1 MRKFRIFLA
10 EDHPIVRFGLRSLF
24 SAHEGW
30 EICGESG
37 DGCETVRKCKQLK
50 PDLLILDICMPKLN
64 GVDAARQ
71 ILRADPTQKILIF
84 TSVDSELVVRDCLE
98 AGVRGWAFKSEK
110 TEDLI
115 AAVESLA
122 RNKSSFS
129 PGVSDLILN
138 GYLRRRSD
146 RAAPPGLTARERQVV
161 QLVCEGKVSKE
172 LSALLGV
179 TVKTAETHRSN
190 ILRKLKIHTIAELV
204 LFAVRNEIIHV
215 ERLPSVRPR
224 SLSLET
230 LRITNQDNFLV
241 PMTTDDGPTAAEADQ
256 NLSAA
261 E

>member
-1 MRKFRIFLA
+1 MNRFRIFLA
-10 EDHPIVRFGLRSLF
+10 EDHPIVRIGLRSLL

-50 PDLLILDICMPKLN
+50 PDLLILDICMPQLN
-64 GVDAARQ
+64 GLDAARQ
-71 ILRADPTQKILIF
+71 ILRADPAQKILIF

-110 TEDLI
+110 AEDLI

-129 PGVSDLILN
+129 PGVSDQIMN
-138 GYLRRRSD
+138 GYLQRRSG
-146 RAAPPGLTARERQVV
+146 RPAPRLTPRERQVV

-190 ILRKLKIHTIAELV
+190 IMRKLKIHTIAQLV

-215 ERLPSVRPR
+215 ERPASVRSQ

-230 LRITNQDNFLV
+230 LRITSQDNFLV
-241 PMTTDDGPTAAEADQ
+241 PMSTDDGPTAANAPIKAIGEM
-256 NLSAA
+256 
-261 E
+261 